1 MPALTDARDELTPR
15 VVSKVNRSAASPD
28 SPPQTSPAQSPPQS
42 EATSMWFVGGLM
54 FLAAIVVVILGVA
67 PGPATA
73 SPGGV
78 RATTGM
84 SKS

>member
-1 MPALTDARDELTPR
+1 MPALKDARDELTPR

-28 SPPQTSPAQSPPQS
+28 LPPQTSPAQS
-42 EATSMWFVGGLM
+42 EAPSMWFVGGLM